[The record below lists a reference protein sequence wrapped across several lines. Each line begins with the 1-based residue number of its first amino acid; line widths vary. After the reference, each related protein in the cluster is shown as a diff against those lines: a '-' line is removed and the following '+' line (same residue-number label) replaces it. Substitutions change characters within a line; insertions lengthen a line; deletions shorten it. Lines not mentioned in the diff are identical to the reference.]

1 MFGSDISSESRMFLH
16 PEATEEIE
24 GIRRPVGIQNSDH
37 SLKSESENFCYHFPI
52 HIFAYQEFAVSMDD
66 RQLDDLRNPPA
77 ERLAIN
83 ACTGVT
89 AERIL
94 CRTVGR
100 GQTAAFLAES
110 LPSSSVTCHFIDIYP
125 AEDARDLTTNFPNLN
140 IVCSPDLPEGEV
152 DLFVMPV
159 ARGGEA
165 ELTREILQQ
174 GYDRLAIGGMLIAT
188 SDNKKDVWLHHEIDK
203 FGRNI
208 DRTPKRHGV
217 TYRMKK
223 LKPLKRL
230 RDFTAEFVF
239 RDGENLVQAVSR
251 PGVFSHRRLDVGARA
266 LMEVMTINPGDHV
279 LDIGC
284 GSGTVALA
292 AGLRAPDVHV
302 HAIDSN
308 SRAVQC
314 AIAGAH
320 LNGLANFTTGMTADG
335 ELFDDERDLSGTFDV
350 ALANPPYFSHFQ
362 IAEIFLQSAR
372 KGLKPGGRLYFVTKH
387 AEWATARIEQLF
399 DDVEVQDVRGYDVIS
414 AKQRA

>member
-1 MFGSDISSESRMFLH
+1 MFQSQTFL
-16 PEATEEIE
+16 
-24 GIRRPVGIQNSDH
+24 
-37 SLKSESENFCYHFPI
+37 
-52 HIFAYQEFAVSMDD
+52 FAAETFLYLRVTMDD
-66 RQLDDLRNPPA
+66 RQLENLRNPPA

-83 ACTGVT
+83 ACAEVS

-100 GQTAAFLAES
+100 AQTAAFLAEN
-110 LPSSSVTCHFIDIYP
+110 LPDAHVGCHFIDVYP
-125 AEDARDLTTNFPNLN
+125 AEDARELTSEFSNLE
-140 IVCSPDLPEGEV
+140 IYCSPDLPEGEI

-174 GYDRLAIGGMLIAT
+174 GYDRLKIGGTLIAT

-203 FGRNI
+203 LGKNI

-223 LKPLKRL
+223 LKPLKKL

-266 LMEVMTINPGDHV
+266 LLEVMQINPGDHV

-284 GSGTVALA
+284 GSGAVGLA
-292 AGLRAPDVHV
+292 AALRAPDVHV

-308 SRAVQC
+308 ARAVQC
-314 AIAGAH
+314 THAGAH
-320 LNGLANFTTGMTADG
+320 LNGITTMTTGLTADG
-335 ELFDDERDLSGTFDV
+335 ELHDGENDLRGTFDV
-350 ALANPPYFSHFQ
+350 AVANPPYFSHFQ
-362 IAEIFLQSAR
+362 IAEIFLQAAKR
-372 KGLKPGGRLYFVTKH
+372 GLKPGGRLYMVTKH
-387 AEWATARIEQLF
+387 PDWAEARVDQLF
-399 DDVEVQDVRGYDVIS
+399 DNVEAVDVRGYIVIS
-414 AKQRA
+414 ATQK

>member
-1 MFGSDISSESRMFLH
+1 
-16 PEATEEIE
+16 
-24 GIRRPVGIQNSDH
+24 
-37 SLKSESENFCYHFPI
+37 
-52 HIFAYQEFAVSMDD
+52 MDD
-66 RQLDDLRNPPA
+66 RQLENLRNPPA

-83 ACTGVT
+83 ACTGVQ

-100 GQTAAFLAES
+100 AQTAAFLAES
-110 LPSSSVTCHFIDIYP
+110 LPDAQVACHFIDIYP
-125 AEDARDLTTNFPNLN
+125 AADAQDMTSNLPNLQ
-140 IVCSPDLPEGEV
+140 ILCSPDLPEDEI
-152 DLFVMPV
+152 DLFVLPV

-165 ELTREILQQ
+165 ELTREYLQQ
-174 GYDRLAIGGMLIAT
+174 GFDRLAVGGMLIAT
-188 SDNKKDVWLHHEIDK
+188 SDNRKDVWLHHEIDK
-203 FGRNI
+203 LGKNI

-266 LMEVMTINPGDHV
+266 LLEVMQINPGDHV

-284 GSGTVALA
+284 GSGTVGLA
-292 AGLRAPDVHV
+292 AALRAPDVHV

-308 SRAVQC
+308 ARAVQC
-314 AIAGAH
+314 AHAGAH
-320 LNGLANFTTGMTADG
+320 LNGIANFTTGLTADG
-335 ELFDDERDLSGTFDV
+335 ELTDGDRDLDGTFDV

-362 IAEIFLQSAR
+362 IAEIFLQTAR
-372 KGLKPGGRLYFVTKH
+372 RGLKSGGRLYLVTKH
-387 AEWATARIEQLF
+387 EEWAIARVEQLF
-399 DDVEVQDVRGYDVIS
+399 TNVNVHEVRGYFVLE
-414 AKQRA
+414 ATQK